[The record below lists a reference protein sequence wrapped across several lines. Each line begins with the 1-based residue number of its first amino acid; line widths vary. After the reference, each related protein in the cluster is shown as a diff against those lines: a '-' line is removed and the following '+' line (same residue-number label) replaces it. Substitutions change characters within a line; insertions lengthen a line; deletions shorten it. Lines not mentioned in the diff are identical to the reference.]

1 MFKKAV
7 ILFLSALLVCMAFTV
22 VSSAADACKIGL
34 SYAVDGEILNVTI
47 TYSEFTDPDGI
58 IAVSS
63 NVIFDNTV
71 LEFQKVDATLPETW
85 GEQGENWSKLYS
97 DGNVLV
103 CLLFNSGE
111 EDHGTSD
118 PISCTVSFKMLSKNA
133 NTLIEVKNN
142 ELTEDGELNVL
153 NTPNTSLS
161 VSISESGEVSGEVS
175 EEEPSV
181 PEEDVSEQ
189 VSEDASE
196 VPDNSAED
204 ESKPAENSDA
214 SSDVSTGNTDGE
226 SNWIVWV
233 VVGVAIVAVAAIVT
247 VVVMKKKN

>member
-1 MFKKAV
+1 MFKKA
-7 ILFLSALLVCMAFTV
+7 ILLFISALLVFSAFTV

-34 SYAVDGEILNVTI
+34 TYSVDGENLNVTI

-71 LEFQKVDATLPETW
+71 LEFQKVDATLPEEW
-85 GEQGENWSKLYS
+85 GEQGENWSKLYK
-97 DGNVLV
+97 DGDVLV
-103 CLLFNSGE
+103 CMLFNSGE
-111 EDHGTSD
+111 EGCGTSA
-118 PISCTVSFKMLSKNA
+118 PISCTVSFKILAKDV

-175 EEEPSV
+175 EEEISV
-181 PEEDVSEQ
+181 PTEDVSEQ

-196 VPDNSAED
+196 EPDNSAED
-204 ESKPAENSDA
+204 ESKPADNSVP
-214 SSDVSTGNTDGE
+214 SSDVSTGNNDGG
-226 SNWIVWV
+226 SNWVVWV